1 MAHPKRA
8 DAAPQ
13 VGTPYEVDL
22 SAWAMEQAAHL
33 RARTW
38 SALDLQHLI
47 DEVEAVARTERNALT
62 SALRVVLL
70 HMLKWDHQPNRR
82 TRSWATSIRVQRL
95 AAEERLE
102 DSPSLRGQWE
112 DILIR
117 AYRRARIEAA
127 AETQLPE
134 SAFPM
139 ECPYTVDEV
148 MTRDFSWPEA
158 GSGKVFEPS

>member
-8 DAAPQ
+8 DAALQ
-13 VGTPYEVDL
+13 TGTPYDVDL
-22 SAWAMEQAAHL
+22 ADWAMEQAEHL
-33 RARTW
+33 RTRTW
-38 SALDLQHLI
+38 SALDLRHLI
-47 DEVEAVARTERNALT
+47 DEVEAVARTERNALA

-70 HMLKWDHQPNRR
+70 HMLKWDHQPGRR

-95 AAEERLE
+95 AAEERME
-102 DSPSLRGQWE
+102 DSPSLRGQCDE
-112 DILIR
+112 VLTR

-127 AETQLPE
+127 AETDLPE

-148 MTRDFSWPEA
+148 MTRDFSWPQADREKA
-158 GSGKVFEPS
+158 LEPS